1 MLIYFFFSFIS
12 STEYFVKWKGDN
24 KTVCHPLWP
33 CSWEIAVTLFE
44 REDIIQITDP
54 ELNTVEQLLML
65 QNMTKYALE
74 IGGGIASNVNTKID
88 GAEFQQNHTDFYI
101 EISPFNESLLF
112 GFQFYNFHHPILSA
126 RGMDLFLIVNCS
138 FYDNHISYDFPLI
151 SFCNVTVIM
160 ANTTIE
166 NNSVEGTSILGL
178 STSILGYFNSTI
190 ENNIQLSR
198 GPVPLF
204 EFTNGASEITNST
217 IRNNISPNSPL
228 IGSWFFIIVIIT
240 NSTIEHN
247 FCGSSALFVGDSLAN
262 LTLSNS
268 TIKNNRAAL
277 LHSMTMSSV
286 NLSNTKFINNYA
298 AGQSLIFAPRS
309 TIQFLNDTIVADNVA
324 DSILSSQLSNETSLN
339 LISTYFLNNTCS
351 DTAFALSNSESKI
364 EGTKIKTNTIID
376 HPLISVCSSNF
387 SINSS
392 SFDSNWIMR
401 TGNLIE
407 VEDGSIDVNISSFK
421 HNIGEKTGAFLV
433 SLEANETFSFVFRET
448 NFLENEGNIVDSIYF
463 EKKIPPAQFE
473 YCKFSKLRFEEVNG
487 DFYSNQLF
495 HRCRFE
501 KNQDEKEK
509 NEKISF
515 KINQEIEKKRRRYNN
530 IFFDILIV
538 YLFTLLICF
547 AVCFNSSIEKQEPL
561 I

>member
-1 MLIYFFFSFIS
+1 MLFHFLFYFHSA
-12 STEYFVKWKGDN
+12 TEYFVKWKGDN
-24 KTVCHPLWP
+24 KTVCHPMWP
-33 CSWEIAVTLFE
+33 CSWETAVTLFE

-54 ELNTVEQLLML
+54 ELNTEEQLLL
-65 QNMTKYALE
+65 FQNMTKYALE

-88 GAEFQQNHTDFYI
+88 GTLFKQNQTDFFI
-101 EISPFNESLLF
+101 EISPFNESLLY
-112 GFQFYNFHHPILSA
+112 GFQFYNFHHPIISA

-138 FYDNHISYDFPLI
+138 FYENHISYDFPLI

-160 ANTTIE
+160 ANSTIA

-228 IGSWFFIIVIIT
+228 IGSWFFIIVIVT

-262 LTLSNS
+262 LTFSNS
-268 TIKNNRAAL
+268 SIKNNRAAL
-277 LHSMTMSSV
+277 LHSMTMSSI
-286 NLSNTKFINNYA
+286 NLSQTIFVNNYA
-298 AGQSLIFAPRS
+298 AGKSLIFAPSS
-309 TIQFLNDTIVADNVA
+309 TIQFLNDTIVAENVA
-324 DSILSSQLSNETSLN
+324 DSIISSQLTNETSLSI
-339 LISTYFLNNTCS
+339 ISTKFLNNTCS
-351 DTAFALSNSESKI
+351 DTAFALSHSESRI
-364 EGTKIKTNTIID
+364 EETTIQNNSIIN
-376 HPLISVCSSNF
+376 HPLISAYSSNF

-392 SFDSNWIMR
+392 YFDSNWIIR
-401 TGNLIE
+401 SGNLIE
-407 VEDGSIDVNISSFK
+407 IEDGSLDVNTSSFES
-421 HNIGEKTGAFLV
+421 NVGEKSGAFLV
-433 SLEANETFSFVFRET
+433 SLEANENFSFIFRES
-448 NFLENEGNIVDSIYF
+448 NFFENDGNIVDSIYF
-463 EKKIPPAQFE
+463 DKKIPAAQFE

-501 KNQDEKEK
+501 KNMNEKEK
-509 NEKISF
+509 NYF
-515 KINQEIEKKRRRYNN
+515 KINHEIEEKERKSKYFNFCFN
-530 IFFDILIV
+530 IFLA
-538 YLFTLLICF
+538 YLCIAFIFLAIYFASSSDKQDLL
-547 AVCFNSSIEKQEPL
+547 L
-561 I
+561 